1 MRRQQLFIDGQWVD
15 GIDEFEV
22 HDPYDGELVARVA
35 VAYPEQAVQ
44 AVDAAKCAMATG
56 WSAAARAELLLAA
69 SRRVAER
76 VEEFAEV
83 LRAEA
88 GKPITAARG
97 EVARAVATLRI
108 ASEEAR
114 RLPSE
119 TVQFDELDPGVTP
132 LSFTIPQPYGVVAA
146 ITPFNFPLNLVLHKV
161 APALAAGCAVVLKP
175 SERTPLSAG
184 LLAEVLVEVGLPPG
198 WLNVVTGRPAE
209 IVPTWN
215 AHRDVAVVTF
225 TGSAEVGWRLKA
237 NSPRKRH
244 VLELG
249 SNTAMVVAADADL
262 DRAVDAA
269 VTGGFTFSGQACVSV
284 QRVYV
289 AEAVAA
295 EFTTRLAEAVA
306 KLPVGDTRNPATV
319 VGPLV
324 SRQARDRVVAWI
336 GEAVVAGAR
345 LVTGGTLAGNCL
357 RPTVLTDVPAS
368 ARVVCEEVFG
378 PVVSIRTVSS
388 VEEGIAEVNS
398 ARFGLNTALFTN
410 DLGAALTYAKS
421 AEAGSVLINITPSF
435 RADHMPY
442 GGVKDSGQG
451 REGVKY
457 AIAELLDQRLVVL
470 APA

>member
-1 MRRQQLFIDGQWVD
+1 MHSQQLFIDGQWVD

-22 HDPYDGELVARVA
+22 HDPYDGKLVARVA
-35 VAYPEQAVQ
+35 IASPEQAAY
-44 AVDAAKCAMATG
+44 AVDAARRAMSTG
-56 WSAAARAELLLAA
+56 WPAADRAELLLAA
-69 SRRVAER
+69 SRRVMER
-76 VEEFAEV
+76 AEEFAEQ

-97 EVARAVATLRI
+97 EVARAATTLRI
-108 ASEEAR
+108 AAEEAR

-119 TVQFDELDPGVTP
+119 TVQFDELSPGVTP
-132 LSFTIPQPYGVVAA
+132 IGFTIPQPYGVVAA

-184 LLAEVLVEVGLPPG
+184 LLAETLVEVGLPAG

-209 IVPTWN
+209 IVPAWN
-215 AHRDVAVVTF
+215 SHPDVAVVTF
-225 TGSAEVGWRLKA
+225 TGSAEVGWQLKA
-237 NSPRKRH
+237 DSPRKRH

-249 SNTAMVVAADADL
+249 SNTAMVVAADAEL
-262 DRAVDAA
+262 DRAVDAV
-269 VTGGFTFSGQACVSV
+269 VTGGYTFSGQACVSV

-289 AEAVAA
+289 AEAVAE
-295 EFTTRLAEAVA
+295 EFTGRLAEVVA
-306 KLPVGDTRNPATV
+306 KLPVGDTRDPATV
-319 VGPLV
+319 VGPVV
-324 SRQARDRVVAWI
+324 SQQARDRVVAWI
-336 GEAVVAGAR
+336 EEAVAGGAR
-345 LVTGGTLAGNCL
+345 LVTGGTLEGNCL
-357 RPTVLTDVPAS
+357 RPTVLADVPAD

-378 PVVSIRTVSS
+378 PVVSIRTVST
-388 VEEGIAEVNS
+388 VEEGITEVNS
-398 ARFGLNTALFTN
+398 ARYGLNTALFTN
-410 DLGAALTYAKS
+410 DLSAALTFATS

-470 APA
+470 NA

>member
-1 MRRQQLFIDGQWVD
+1 MHSQQLFIDGQWVD

-22 HDPYDGELVARVA
+22 HDPYDGKLVARVA
-35 VAYPEQAVQ
+35 IASPEQAAY
-44 AVDAAKCAMATG
+44 AVDAARRAMSTG
-56 WSAAARAELLLAA
+56 WPAADRAELLLAA
-69 SRRVAER
+69 SRRVMER
-76 VEEFAEV
+76 AEEFAEQ

-97 EVARAVATLRI
+97 EVARAATTLRI
-108 ASEEAR
+108 AAEEAR

-119 TVQFDELDPGVTP
+119 TVQFDELSPGVTP
-132 LSFTIPQPYGVVAA
+132 IGFTIPQPYGVVAA

-184 LLAEVLVEVGLPPG
+184 LLAETLVEVGLPAG

-209 IVPTWN
+209 IVPAWN
-215 AHRDVAVVTF
+215 SDPDVAVVTF
-225 TGSAEVGWRLKA
+225 TGSAEVGWQLKA
-237 NSPRKRH
+237 DSPRKRH

-249 SNTAMVVAADADL
+249 SNTAMVVAADAEL
-262 DRAVDAA
+262 DRAVDAV
-269 VTGGFTFSGQACVSV
+269 VTGGYTFSGQACVSV

-289 AEAVAA
+289 AEAVAE
-295 EFTTRLAEAVA
+295 EFTGRLAEVVA
-306 KLPVGDTRNPATV
+306 KLPVGDTRDPATV
-319 VGPLV
+319 VGPVV
-324 SRQARDRVVAWI
+324 SQQARDRVVAWI
-336 GEAVVAGAR
+336 EEAVAGGAR
-345 LVTGGTLAGNCL
+345 LVTGGTLEGNCL
-357 RPTVLTDVPAS
+357 RPTVLADVPAD

-378 PVVSIRTVSS
+378 PVVSIRTVST
-388 VEEGIAEVNS
+388 VEEGITEVNS
-398 ARFGLNTALFTN
+398 ARYGLNTALFTN
-410 DLGAALTYAKS
+410 DLSAALTFATS

-470 APA
+470 NA